1 MFTSLFHPTTFNYQQ
16 VFLVVLCSFVCGIIL
31 SFVYKLN
38 NATQGKYPLVL
49 AIIPVVSSVII
60 MLINGNI
67 GTSIAIAASFGIV
80 RFRSAAGTASEIGH
94 LFIALMIGLMNGMGF
109 IFMSLIITLAISLGI
124 IILEYSGFTSPTNK
138 DKRLKITI
146 PENYNYADLFND
158 IFEKYTNNTDLVRVR
173 TTNMGTLYEL
183 TYKLQLK
190 DYRIE
195 KEFIDELRC
204 RNGNLDIVLGVL
216 DREKNEM

>member
-1 MFTSLFHPTTFNYQQ
+1 MFTSLFHPATFNYQQ
-16 VFLVVLCSFVCGIIL
+16 VFLVVISSFVCGIVL

-38 NATQGKYPLVL
+38 NASQGKYPLVL
-49 AIIPVVSSVII
+49 AIIPVVSAVII

-109 IFMSLIITLAISLGI
+109 IIMSLVITFTISLGI
-124 IILEYSGFTSPTNK
+124 MFLEYTGFTSATNK

-204 RNGNLDIVLGVL
+204 RNGNLDIILGVL

>member
-1 MFTSLFHPTTFNYQQ
+1 MFTSLFHPATFNFQQ
-16 VFLVVLCSFVCGIIL
+16 VFLVVISSFVCGIVL

-38 NATQGKYPLVL
+38 NASQGKYPLVL
-49 AIIPVVSSVII
+49 AIIPVVSAVII

-109 IFMSLIITLAISLGI
+109 IIMSLVITFAISLGI
-124 IILEYSGFTSPTNK
+124 IFLEYTGFTSTTNK

-204 RNGNLDIVLGVL
+204 RNGNLDIILGVL

>member
-1 MFTSLFHPTTFNYQQ
+1 MFTSLFHPATFNYQQ
-16 VFLVVLCSFVCGIIL
+16 VFLVVISSFVCGIVL

-38 NATQGKYPLVL
+38 NASQGKYPLVL
-49 AIIPVVSSVII
+49 AIIPVVSAVII

-109 IFMSLIITLAISLGI
+109 IIMSLVITFVISLGI
-124 IILEYSGFTSPTNK
+124 MFLEYTGFTSATNK

-204 RNGNLDIVLGVL
+204 RNGNLDIILGVL

>member
-1 MFTSLFHPTTFNYQQ
+1 MFTSLFHPATFNYQQ
-16 VFLVVLCSFVCGIIL
+16 VFLVVISSFVCGVVL

-38 NATQGKYPLVL
+38 NSTQGKYPLVL
-49 AIIPVVSSVII
+49 AIIPVVSAVII

-109 IFMSLIITLAISLGI
+109 IIMSLVITFAISLGI
-124 IILEYSGFTSPTNK
+124 MFLEYTGFTSATNK

-204 RNGNLDIVLGVL
+204 RNGNLDIILGVL

>member
-1 MFTSLFHPTTFNYQQ
+1 MFTSLFHPATFVYQQ
-16 VFLVVLCSFVCGIIL
+16 VFMVVICSFVCGIIL
-31 SFVYKLN
+31 SLVYKMYN
-38 NATQGKYPLVL
+38 TTQGKYSLVL
-49 AIIPVVSSVII
+49 AIIPVVSSLII

-67 GTSIAIAASFGIV
+67 GTSIAIAASFGLV

-94 LFIALMIGLMNGMGF
+94 LFIALMIGLMSGMGF
-109 IFMSLIITLAISLGI
+109 IVMSLVITAVISIGI
-124 IILEYSGFTSPTNK
+124 VLLELSGITSHTNK

-146 PENYNYADLFND
+146 PENYNYANLFDD
-158 IFEKYTNNTDLVRVR
+158 IFEKYTNNTDLVKVR
-173 TTNMGTLYEL
+173 TINMGTLYEL

-204 RNGNLDIVLGVL
+204 RNGNLDIVLGML

>member
-1 MFTSLFHPTTFNYQQ
+1 
-16 VFLVVLCSFVCGIIL
+16 
-31 SFVYKLN
+31 
-38 NATQGKYPLVL
+38 
-49 AIIPVVSSVII
+49 
-60 MLINGNI
+60 MLRNGNI

-80 RFRSAAGTASEIGH
+80 RFRSAAGSASEIGF

-109 IFMSLIITLAISLGI
+109 IVMSLVITILVSLGI
-124 IILEYSGFTSPTNK
+124 LFLEYTGFTSYTNK

-146 PENYNYADLFND
+146 PENYNYANLFDD
-158 IFEKYTNNTDLVRVR
+158 IFEKYTKYTDLLRVR

-183 TYKLQLK
+183 TYKLQLN
-190 DYRIE
+190 DYRSE

-204 RNGNLDIVLGVL
+204 RNGNLDIILGVL

>member
-1 MFTSLFHPTTFNYQQ
+1 MFTSLFHPATFNYQQ
-16 VFLVVLCSFVCGIIL
+16 VFLVIISSFVCGIVL

-38 NATQGKYPLVL
+38 NSTQGKYPLVL
-49 AIIPVVSSVII
+49 AIIPVVSAVII

-94 LFIALMIGLMNGMGF
+94 LFIALMIGLMNGIGF
-109 IFMSLIITLAISLGI
+109 IIMSLVITFAISLGI
-124 IILEYSGFTSPTNK
+124 MFLEYTGFTSATNK

-204 RNGNLDIVLGVL
+204 RNGNLDIILGVL